1 MPDPDDD
8 RRLSFDQIYYKYE
21 ARVYNLVLRL
31 VNDPEDAKD
40 ITQEAF
46 INAYRGWKDFRHD
59 ARVYTWL
66 YTIAYNLCKNWF
78 KTRDRRRERE
88 PVSLDD
94 AIETDSGELSRDVA
108 DWRTAPESLLMSR
121 EWSAQ
126 IQKAVE
132 ALPPEYREILVLAQW
147 EDLSYEEI
155 ARITGLSVPAVKTR
169 LHRARQKVRLR
180 LEPYFRGWMPPES

>member
-31 VNDPEDAKD
+31 VSNPEDAQD